1 MSALTRIQDQV
12 RDAAS
17 KSEALRI
24 VGGDSKRGLGR
35 EAVGKPVSVSDLAGV
50 VEYQPTELM
59 ITVQAGTTISH
70 LREVLAENR
79 QALASET
86 PDYGGKATIGGA
98 LACNQSGPSRPW
110 YGSIRDH
117 VLGVR
122 LINGKAEHLR
132 FGGQVMKNVAG
143 YDVSRL
149 QAGAMG
155 TFGILTEVSIK
166 VLPEPEASLTVRQE
180 MDADQAIRTMN
191 TIGMKPRPL
200 TGACWH
206 EGAMFLRLSGPIS
219 VIEASAAT
227 IGGEQVDNDAEF
239 WSGLREQTLPFFEG
253 KPDLWR
259 LSLRPTSPHFLSQG
273 DWLID
278 WGGAQRWLAGRH
290 DHDALEAIA
299 AKSGGEVGRIRGG
312 DRKSEV
318 LPSLVGIKCELLIR
332 MKQAFDP
339 AGVFNPGRLYSW
351 L

>member
-1 MSALTRIQDQV
+1 
-12 RDAAS
+12 
-17 KSEALRI
+17 
-24 VGGDSKRGLGR
+24 
-35 EAVGKPVSVSDLAGV
+35 
-50 VEYQPTELM
+50 
-59 ITVQAGTTISH
+59 
-70 LREVLAENR
+70 
-79 QALASET
+79 
-86 PDYGGKATIGGA
+86 
-98 LACNQSGPSRPW
+98 
-110 YGSIRDH
+110 
-117 VLGVR
+117 
-122 LINGKAEHLR
+122 
-132 FGGQVMKNVAG
+132 
-143 YDVSRL
+143 
-149 QAGAMG
+149 
-155 TFGILTEVSIK
+155 
-166 VLPEPEASLTVRQE
+166 
-180 MDADQAIRTMN
+180 
-191 TIGMKPRPL
+191 
-200 TGACWH
+200 
-206 EGAMFLRLSGPIS
+206 MFLRLSGPIS

-227 IGGEQVDNDAEF
+227 LGGKRVANDAEF

>member
-12 RDAAS
+12 RSAAS
-17 KSEALRI
+17 RSEALCI
-24 VGGDSKRGLGR
+24 VGGDSKRRLGR
-35 EAVGKPVSVSDLAGV
+35 EPVGKPVNVSELAGV

-59 ITVQAGTTISH
+59 ITVQTGMRISH
-70 LREVLAENR
+70 LREILAEK
-79 QALASET
+79 QQILASET

-155 TFGILTEVSIK
+155 TFGILTEVSIR

-191 TIGMKPRPL
+191 TIGMKPTPL

-206 EGAMFLRLSGPIS
+206 EGTMYLRLSGPVS
-219 VIEASAAT
+219 VIEASATAL
-227 IGGEQVDNDAEF
+227 GGERVDNDAEF
-239 WSGLREQTLPFFEG
+239 WSGLREQTLPFFERNE
-253 KPDLWR
+253 DLWR
-259 LSLRPTSPHFLSQG
+259 LSVRPTSPHVLPQD

-278 WGGAQRWLAGRH
+278 WGAAQRWLSGRH
-290 DHDALEAIA
+290 DHDELEEIA
-299 AKSGGEVGRIRGG
+299 AKSGGEVSRVRGG
-312 DRKSEV
+312 DRSSDV
-318 LPSLVGIKCELLIR
+318 LPSLIGIKRELLIR
-332 MKQAFDP
+332 VKQAFDP